1 MKLRSLSLSTSVE
14 VKNGDQNMVIL
25 PIRKGSVSQITSHF
39 EVNTHNLKE
48 KYLFTCNNDI
58 YFYPYW
64 YLNRKQLLIIVVHF
78 FDKFLSTVILL

>member
-48 KYLFTCNNDI
+48 KYLFTCIMI
-58 YFYPYW
+58 YIFI
-64 YLNRKQLLIIVVHF
+64 LIGIRIVNRF
-78 FDKFLSTVILL
+78 S

>member
-48 KYLFTCNNDI
+48 KYLFTCIMI
-58 YFYPYW
+58 YIFI
-64 YLNRKQLLIIVVHF
+64 LIGIRIVNSF
-78 FDKFLSTVILL
+78 S

>member
-1 MKLRSLSLSTSVE
+1 MNLRSLSLSTSVE

-48 KYLFTCNNDI
+48 KYLFTCIMI
-58 YFYPYW
+58 YIFI
-64 YLNRKQLLIIVVHF
+64 LIGIRIVNSF
-78 FDKFLSTVILL
+78 

>member
-48 KYLFTCNNDI
+48 KYLFTYNNDT

-64 YLNRKQLLIIVVHF
+64 YSNRKQLLIIVVHF
-78 FDKFLSTVILL
+78 FTNFCPL

>member
-1 MKLRSLSLSTSVE
+1 MKRRSLSLSTSVE

-48 KYLFTCNNDI
+48 KYLFICNNDI

-64 YLNRKQLLIIVVHF
+64 YSNRKQVLIIVVHF

>member
-14 VKNGDQNMVIL
+14 VKNGDPNMAIL

-64 YLNRKQLLIIVVHF
+64 YSNRKQLLIIVVHF
-78 FDKFLSTVILL
+78 FTNFCPL